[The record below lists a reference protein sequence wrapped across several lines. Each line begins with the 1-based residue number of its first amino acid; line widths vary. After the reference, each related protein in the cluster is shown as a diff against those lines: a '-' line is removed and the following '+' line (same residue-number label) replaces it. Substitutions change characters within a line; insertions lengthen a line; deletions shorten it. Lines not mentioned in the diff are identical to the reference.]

1 MKEAR
6 MWEARSTLATRAF
19 EPEFLRKLDGLMIA
33 TRRARTHRAGQRTIG
48 RHQGGGIEPENFREY
63 AHGDDLRFL
72 DWNALARHDDLSIRT
87 FRAERQLEITIMV
100 DASASMA
107 IPADDDKIGLA
118 LTLGAGLAFIGMSE
132 NDLVR
137 FVAFAGGRGA
147 SRLEAT
153 PFRSRRETYNH
164 FRPFVSG
171 LKAGGETRLATA
183 VGELIEN
190 RRVPGMVI
198 VISDFLVSASD
209 YEEAM
214 GGLLG
219 AHHEVKV
226 MHVMG
231 DRESTGNYPPG
242 NYRVRDCETGELRDV
257 TFGPTASGACRRR
270 AADHAEGLRA
280 FCIRRGIM
288 YAPAFGASQLYETMT
303 REFPR
308 LGVMR

>member
-1 MKEAR
+1 MEAR
-6 MWEARSTLATRAF
+6 MNEMRSPLATRAF
-19 EPEFLRKLDGLMIA
+19 EPEFLRKLDGLMIG

-48 RHQGGGIEPENFREY
+48 RHQGGGIELENFREY
-63 AHGDDLRFL
+63 APGDDLRFL

-87 FRAERQLEITIMV
+87 FRAERQLEITIMI

-107 IPADDDKIGLA
+107 TPSADDKLGLA

-137 FVAFAGGRGA
+137 FAAFAGGRGA
-147 SRLEAT
+147 ARLETT

-171 LKAGGETRLATA
+171 LKAGGETRISTA
-183 VGELIEN
+183 AGELIEN

-209 YEEAM
+209 YEEALS
-214 GGLLG
+214 GLLG

-231 DRESTGNYPPG
+231 DRESNGNYPPG
-242 NYRVRDCETGELRDV
+242 NYGVRDCETGELRDV
-257 TFGPTASGACRRR
+257 IFGATAADACRRR
-270 AADHAEGLRA
+270 AAEHAAGLRD
-280 FCIRRGIM
+280 FCTRRGII
-288 YAPAFGASQLYETMT
+288 YAPAFGASQLYEIMT

-308 LGVMR
+308 LGVMH